1 MAEKRQTTLTAEQL
15 LELFGLLKGADSAEL
30 KLTVPEGQTNATV
43 RALGMDP
50 LDARLRQVF
59 FFDTP
64 DLTLNA
70 AGIVVRARRIQDS
83 AADTVV
89 KLRPVVPEEI
99 PAELRMDPSFGVE
112 VDAIPGGFVCSASL
126 KGVSTNAEIREV
138 AERRR
143 PIRKIFSKTQRAY
156 FKTHAPEGVGLDDVS
171 VLGPVNALKLKF
183 KPKDLDLK
191 MAVELW
197 FYPNGSRILEL
208 STKCAPGETFDVA
221 ARARA
226 YLSGRGVDLTAE
238 QQTKTRGAL
247 MYFSKLLAQA
257 AR

>member
-1 MAEKRQTTLTAEQL
+1 MTRKRRSTLTAEQL
-15 LELFGLLKGADSAEL
+15 LELFDLLKGADSAEL

-50 LDARLRQVF
+50 LDARMRQVF

-64 DLTLNA
+64 DLTLND
-70 AGIVVRARRIQDS
+70 AGVVVRARRIQDS

-99 PAELRMDPSFGVE
+99 PADLRMDASFGVE

-126 KGVSTNAEIREV
+126 KGASTNAEVWEV

-143 PIRKIFSKTQRAY
+143 PIRKIFSKAQRAY
-156 FKTHAPEGVGLDDVS
+156 FKAHAPEGVTLDDVS

-226 YLSGRGVDLTAE
+226 YLSDRGVDLTAE
-238 QQTKTRGAL
+238 QQTKTKSAL
-247 MYFSKLLAQA
+247 QYFSKLLAQA